1 MYSCIYVL
9 VFYGAA
15 QSCAVFYGTLFF
27 NHSTVL
33 HQNVFQSVVA
43 SHRMLEREREEITP
57 PTDPER

>member
-1 MYSCIYVL
+1 MCLI
-9 VFYGAA
+9 
-15 QSCAVFYGTLFF
+15 YGTLFF

-43 SHRMLEREREEITP
+43 FRRMLEREREEITP